1 MPVNADKEELEA
13 LIAEAEEMADNSSYT
28 PDSAARLNE
37 KIAAAKEVWLND
49 SATKEEIFAAI
60 QELRNAINSMLLK
73 ADKTALQKL
82 LSEVQGLDLSIYT
95 EESVKRYERA
105 LANARAVMENE
116 ALSEAEQAV
125 VDEAVNTLKEAVNAL
140 ERKSGDSGN
149 TGDNGNSG
157 GSGNTGGNGNGGGSG
172 NTGGNGNSGGSGNT
186 GSTGNSGDK
195 GNSTGTE
202 NKGNYGLAESNSVK
216 TGDDA
221 SPEVWAGIL
230 GISVILVCIAIT
242 LYGKKYK

>member
-1 MPVNADKEELEA
+1 
-13 LIAEAEEMADNSSYT
+13 
-28 PDSAARLNE
+28 
-37 KIAAAKEVWLND
+37 
-49 SATKEEIFAAI
+49 
-60 QELRNAINSMLLK
+60 
-73 ADKTALQKL
+73 
-82 LSEVQGLDLSIYT
+82 
-95 EESVKRYERA
+95 
-105 LANARAVMENE
+105 MENE

-149 TGDNGNSG
+149 TGDNGNSGGSGNTGGNGNGG